1 MVGAPF
7 VACAPSLIPVP
18 RLAPLLLAAPW
29 ILGPVVTIVRA
40 RLSRSLD
47 DEQADPPGSPPL
59 ASHVT
64 PARNEARNISPCVES
79 ALASSYPRL
88 EVIVVDDH
96 STDETAAIVRAI
108 AARDARVRV
117 ITPPPLPDGWFGKQ
131 WACAA
136 GAAVARGEVLGFMDA
151 DTRQAPDLVTRTVNA
166 MLTRGADL
174 LSVAGTQDLGSFWER
189 MIQPQ
194 IFSIMLQRYGGT
206 ELVNRS
212 RRVAEKIA
220 NGQCL
225 WVRRSAY
232 DTMGGHGAVKHEVAE
247 DLALAQHWFG
257 AGRTVALVLGIDQ
270 LSTRMYTSLRELIDG
285 WGKNIY
291 AGGRKAMPFG
301 VVGRAIYPLALV
313 APSLFTLVPPV
324 VLVLGLLGVVGPTA
338 QAWAAIATG
347 ANLVWWLLVYAW
359 LRLSPLYALLH
370 PLGAAMVLYI
380 ALGAIARGRRVRW
393 KEREYRAA

>member
-1 MVGAPF
+1 MSIA
-7 VACAPSLIPVP
+7 
-18 RLAPLLLAAPW
+18 LAVLPWLLLALAIIWRGRGSRHLAQESDAP
-29 ILGPVVTIVRA
+29 PVPA
-40 RLSRSLD
+40 
-47 DEQADPPGSPPL
+47 P
-59 ASHVT
+59 HVSVVI
-64 PARNEARNISPCVES
+64 PARDEARNIARCLRS
-79 ALASSYPRL
+79 ALASDYPSFD
-88 EVIVVDDH
+88 VVVVDDH
-96 STDETAAIVRAI
+96 STDGTGDHARAA
-108 AARDARVRV
+108 AAGDPRARVIV
-117 ITPPPLPDGWFGKQ
+117 PPPLPEGWFGKS
-131 WACAA
+131 WACAS
-136 GAAVARGEVLGFMDA
+136 GAAATTGELLLFIDA
-151 DTRQAPDLVTRTVNA
+151 DTALSRDLIVRLVNA
-166 MLTRGADL
+166 RATRSADL
-174 LSVAGTQDLGSFWER
+174 ISIGGRQELGSFWER
-189 MIQPQ
+189 LIQPLVFM
-194 IFSIMLQRYGGT
+194 ILLVRYGST
-206 ELVNRS
+206 ERVSSS
-212 RRVAEKIA
+212 RRASDKIA
-220 NGQCL
+220 NGQCIL
-225 WVRRSAY
+225 IRRDVYTAI
-232 DTMGGHGAVKHEVAE
+232 GGHGAVRDKVAE
-247 DLALAQHWFG
+247 DLMLAQTVFR
-257 AGRTVALVLGIDQ
+257 AGKQVSLVLGLDQ

>member
-1 MVGAPF
+1 M
-7 VACAPSLIPVP
+7 P

-29 ILGPVVTIVRA
+29 ILAPLVTLLRA

-47 DEQADPPGSPPL
+47 DERADPPHDPPL
-59 ASHVT
+59 VSLVI
-64 PARNEARNISPCVES
+64 PARNEARNIASCVES
-79 ALASSYPRL
+79 ALGSSYPRL

-96 STDETAAIVRAI
+96 STDETAEIVRAI
-108 AARDARVRV
+108 AARDERLRV

-136 GAAVARGEVLGFMDA
+136 GAAESHGEVLGFMDA
-151 DTRQAPDLVTRTVNA
+151 DTRQARDLVTRTVNA
-166 MLTRGADL
+166 MLARDADL
-174 LSVAGTQDLGSFWER
+174 LSVAGTQELGGFWER

-194 IFSIMLQRYGGT
+194 IFAIMLQRYGGT

-212 RRVAEKIA
+212 RRVTEKIA

-232 DTMGGHGAVKHEVAE
+232 EAMGGHAAVRHEVAE

-257 AGRTVALVLGIDQ
+257 AGRTVALVLGLDQ

-291 AGGRKAMPFG
+291 AGGRKAMPLG
-301 VVGRAIYPLALV
+301 AVGRVLYPLALV
-313 APSLFTLVPPV
+313 TPSLFALVPPV
-324 VLVLGLLGVVGPTA
+324 VLLLGLLGAVGPTA
-338 QAWAAIATG
+338 TTWAAVATG